1 MKLRRIKTP
10 DVTAYF
16 LKDAGAISGAPK
28 WVTESCTIGSAMTVV
43 ATDSGAARLEFPTWL
58 IREQSENGAY
68 PVSKEYIENNFE
80 LVPENKNIEDEILDK
95 VF

>member
-16 LKDAGAISGAPK
+16 LRDAEAISGAPK
-28 WVTESCTIGSAMTVV
+28 WVKESCTIGLAMTVV
-43 ATDSGAARLEFPTWL
+43 STNSGAAKLEFPTWL

-68 PVSKEYIENNFE
+68 PVSTDYVETISN
-80 LVPENKNIEDEILDK
+80 
-95 VF
+95 